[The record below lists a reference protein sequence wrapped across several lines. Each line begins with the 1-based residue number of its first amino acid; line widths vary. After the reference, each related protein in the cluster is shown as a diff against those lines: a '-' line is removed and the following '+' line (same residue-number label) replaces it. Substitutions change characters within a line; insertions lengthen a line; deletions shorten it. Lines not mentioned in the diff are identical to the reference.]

1 MNKELISNF
10 KQKRSKKIRTYTLLI
25 IVGAALLLVGLL
37 VPITLLSTTIIFA
50 LLIAVISFTYNL
62 KEITNDYNKQVYN
75 DLLSKREGVTNYKY
89 QYNDYLYKVAVDEEK
104 RYLVTNGS
112 CMYYVKAKI
121 ENVEFE
127 MFDYLAGRNNL
138 IKGKTFIYKL
148 KTPLGFSFTFSKEPL
163 VLTDLRR
170 VKCSNE
176 LFPSGLH
183 VYSTD
188 LTKTKTLLNQEFVS
202 WFNTLY
208 EKYETHFS
216 LAIVN
221 DNLSITIDYNKALY
235 KEDYQAPNV
244 RNKLYEEEYQV
255 YLMKIMNTSFST
267 AKELTKFEDLLVGNN
282 ILDLELEYYLN
293 DEELLK

>member
-10 KQKRSKKIRTYTLLI
+10 KEKRSKKIRIYTLLI
-25 IVGAALLLVGLL
+25 IIGAALLLVGLL
-37 VPITLLSTTIIFA
+37 APIALLSTTVIFA

-62 KEITNDYNKQVYN
+62 KEITNEYNKQVYN
-75 DLLSKREGVTNYKY
+75 DLLSKREGVIEYKY
-89 QYNDYLYKVAVDEEK
+89 QNNDYLYKVAVDEEK

-112 CMYYVKAKI
+112 CMNYVKAKI
-121 ENVEFE
+121 DNVEFE
-127 MFDYLAGRNNL
+127 MFDYLAGRNHI

-148 KTPLGFSFTFSKEPL
+148 KEPLDFSFTFSKEPL

-170 VKCSNE
+170 VKLSKE

-183 VYSTD
+183 VYTTD
-188 LTKTKTLLNQEFVS
+188 LNKTKVLLNEEFVN

-216 LAIVN
+216 VAIVN
-221 DNLSITIDYNKALY
+221 DCFSITIDYNKVLY

-255 YLMKIMNTSFST
+255 YLMKIMNTSFFT
-267 AKELTKFEDLLVGNN
+267 AKELSKFDDLLNSK
-282 ILDLELEYYLN
+282 IIEDLELEYFLN